1 MCMVGC
7 SIQLGGSAGAYS
19 MLQVQHRVQK
29 ATMYQ
34 VCAVLPPP
42 PPAPYHTPEQDWDT
56 ACMKWLSTESTE
68 TRPLVFDGI

>member
-42 PPAPYHTPEQDWDT
+42 LLPPTTPHNRT
-56 ACMKWLSTESTE
+56 GTLRA
-68 TRPLVFDGI
+68 